1 MTDTGAAR
9 PTRTVRC
16 PNCSGPALYDERN
29 RWRPFCSEACRR
41 HDLGAWASEN
51 YRVAAD
57 APPDGAPSDAAPH
70 DRSIP

>member
-1 MTDTGAAR
+1 MPTSHNTQ

-16 PNCSGPALYDERN
+16 PNCSGPSIYDERN
-29 RWRPFCSEACRR
+29 RWRPFCSQACRQ

-57 APPDGAPSDAAPH
+57 APPDGVNPDGTPGHPSFP
-70 DRSIP
+70 